1 MQAFSSDAVPK
12 TLDKA
17 GRSAYNMAMEAVE
30 VAIGELIKS
39 HPQFLRLCQWFRWGK
54 IEIVVKDG
62 KPVMISVRRDIKLD

>member
-1 MQAFSSDAVPK
+1 
-12 TLDKA
+12 
-17 GRSAYNMAMEAVE
+17 MAMEAVE